1 MAINTAELRAE
12 MGRKK
17 MSQAELARRTN
28 RTKNTINNIVNGNTT
43 CSLELA
49 NCICDALDI
58 ESGDRRAEIFL
69 SDTSHK

>member
-12 MGRKK
+12 MGRKN
-17 MSQAELARRTN
+17 MSQAELARRTK

-49 NCICDALDI
+49 NQICDVLDI

-69 SDTSHK
+69 SDSSHK

>member
-17 MSQAELARRTN
+17 ISQRELARRTK
-28 RTKNTINNIVNGNTT
+28 RSKNTINNIVNGNTT

-49 NCICDALDI
+49 NSICDALDI

-69 SDTSHK
+69 A

>member
-1 MAINTAELRAE
+1 MEVNSMAINDAELRAE

-17 MSQAELARRTN
+17 VSQTELARRTN
-28 RTKNTINNIVNGNTT
+28 RSKNTINNICNGKTT

-49 NCICDALDI
+49 NEICDALNI

-69 SDTSHK
+69 A